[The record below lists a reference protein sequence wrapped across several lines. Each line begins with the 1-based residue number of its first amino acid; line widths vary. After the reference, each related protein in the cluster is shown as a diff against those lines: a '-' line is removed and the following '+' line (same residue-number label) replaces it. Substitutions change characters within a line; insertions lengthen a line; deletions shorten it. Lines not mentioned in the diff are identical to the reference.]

1 MITDCTFLSQS
12 FLGHCS
18 LMNLLRMAE
27 GNKIELG
34 YCPRNRRTE
43 TQLHDVL
50 LIFNLLSYF
59 LYLLLTLNLY

>member
-18 LMNLLRMAE
+18 LKNLLRD
-27 GNKIELG
+27 GRGQQYLIIVQGIEELKHI
-34 YCPRNRRTE
+34 
-43 TQLHDVL
+43 HDVL

-59 LYLLLTLNLY
+59 LYLLLTLNSY